1 MKTQTIISA
10 ALFFFLAALII
21 PVSPILA
28 NEETS
33 NDNENDYEGYS
44 QFSFEINGG
53 SLISFTDVKENSLLP
68 DPDELTFGGGLSLNF
83 HRSPVL
89 TLQTSFMY
97 GEMIGISTED
107 NLRFDAELG
116 HALLTANV
124 SINRLLAPQS
134 NTGQWMNIYG
144 FTGVGALMFNSKL
157 TELDTGDLLRYPYDE
172 TQEGEWH
179 NGFVIPFGLGLN
191 FKLSDRIDLGIKSS
205 FQYAFLD
212 ELDAHVV
219 DDSRKDMYN
228 YTSVGL
234 TLRLGSNPH
243 SKDWAPVDEVMYPGD
258 LNRIE
263 RMEARA
269 AELEQELEATK
280 DQHSEDMDH
289 VRDDLDEVS
298 QEQVQLS
305 GRVGQLFGAL
315 EDVSQQIIRLEEE
328 MAKETEEFFSVQVM
342 AIKEDMSVEEAHEA
356 LGANIDL
363 EKHHVDGWYKY
374 ISGRFET
381 LEAAKLHM
389 QRIWGQGIKDA
400 FVVKYDEGQIYPR

>member
-1 MKTQTIISA
+1 MKTKNA
-10 ALFFFLAALII
+10 
-21 PVSPILA
+21 ILA
-28 NEETS
+28 ILSCLLFCVVSLPSAVAETLD
-33 NDNENDYEGYS
+33 DNNNQEHEGYTG
-44 QFSFEINGG
+44 FSFDLNGG
-53 SLISFTDVKENSLLP
+53 TLISFTDIKENDLLP
-68 DPDELTFGGGLSLNF
+68 DSDEMSFGGGLSLNF

-97 GEMIGISTED
+97 GEMIGISTKD
-107 NLRFDAELG
+107 NLRYDTELG

-157 TELDTGDLLRYPYDE
+157 TELDTGDLLRYPYEE

-179 NGFVIPFGLGLN
+179 DGFIIPFGLGLN
-191 FKLSDRIDLGIKSS
+191 FKLSDRVDIGIKSS

-219 DDSRKDMYN
+219 NDSRKDIYN
-228 YTSVGL
+228 YTSAGL
-234 TLRLGSNPH
+234 TLRLGSNLH

-280 DQHSEDMDH
+280 DQHSDDMDH

-342 AIKEDMSVEEAHEA
+342 AIKEDMSIEEAHEA

>member
-1 MKTQTIISA
+1 MKSQTIFFA
-10 ALFFFLAALII
+10 ALFFSLTALII
-21 PVSPILA
+21 PVSPLLA
-28 NEETS
+28 NQETS
-33 NDNENDYEGYS
+33 NDNENDVQGYS
-44 QFSFEINGG
+44 QFSFSLNGG
-53 SLISFTDVKENSLLP
+53 SLISFTDIKENDLLP
-68 DPDELTFGGGLSLNF
+68 DSEELAFGGGLSLNF

-97 GEMIGISTED
+97 GELVGISTKD
-107 NLRFDAELG
+107 NLRYDTELG

-144 FTGVGALMFNSKL
+144 FTGVGALMFNAKL
-157 TELDTGDLLRYPYDE
+157 TELDTGNLLKNAYE
-172 TQEGEWH
+172 EGEGEWH

-400 FVVKYDEGQIYPR
+400 FIVKYDEGLIYPR

>member
-1 MKTQTIISA
+1 MKSQTIFFA
-10 ALFFFLAALII
+10 ALFFSLTALII
-21 PVSPILA
+21 PVSPLLA
-28 NEETS
+28 NQETS
-33 NDNENDYEGYS
+33 NDNENDVQGYS
-44 QFSFEINGG
+44 QFSFSLNGG
-53 SLISFTDVKENSLLP
+53 SLISFTDIKENDLLP
-68 DPDELTFGGGLSLNF
+68 DSEELAFGGGLSLNF

-97 GEMIGISTED
+97 GELVGISTKD
-107 NLRFDAELG
+107 NLRYDTELG

-144 FTGVGALMFNSKL
+144 FTGVGALMFNAKL
-157 TELDTGDLLRYPYDE
+157 TELDTGNLLKNAYE
-172 TQEGEWH
+172 EGEGEWH

-258 LNRIE
+258 LNRME

-269 AELEQELEATK
+269 AELEQELDATE
-280 DQHSEDMDH
+280 DQYSEDMDA

-400 FVVKYDEGQIYPR
+400 FIVKYDEGLIYPR